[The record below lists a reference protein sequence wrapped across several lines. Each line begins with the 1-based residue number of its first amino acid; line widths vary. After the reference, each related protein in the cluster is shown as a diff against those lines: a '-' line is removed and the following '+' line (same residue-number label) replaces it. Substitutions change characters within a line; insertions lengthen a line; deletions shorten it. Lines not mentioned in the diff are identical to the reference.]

1 MKRTLRVEV
10 IRYSRR
16 STLISNEAALERDLT
31 AEQAAIDVLL
41 GIPSTIESSVE
52 AVTGADVEPAASHPE
67 TYQKPDRKGGLVSNR
82 NPDVVQKR
90 RPLRFLRKLV
100 RG

>member
-1 MKRTLRVEV
+1 LKRTRRVEV

-16 STLISNEAALERDLT
+16 STLISSEAALEHDLT

-41 GIPSTIESSVE
+41 GIPSTIESTVE
-52 AVTGADVEPAASHPE
+52 AVTGADVEPAGSRPE
-67 TYQKPDRKGGLVSNR
+67 TYQKPDRKGGFVGNG
-82 NPDVVQKR
+82 NPDVVQRR

>member
-1 MKRTLRVEV
+1 MKTTLQKEETLKRTRRVEV

-16 STLISNEAALERDLT
+16 STLISSDELALEADVT

-41 GIPSTIESSVE
+41 GISCAIETPLE
-52 AVTGADVEPAASHPE
+52 EPDF
-67 TYQKPDRKGGLVSNR
+67 QRPDHRGRRAGDIDPGGI
-82 NPDVVQKR
+82 QKR
-90 RPLRFLRKLV
+90 RPLRFLKRLI